1 MEISN
6 ILVLAATGSAFYI
19 AYTIG
24 MRGFEHE
31 TKDLIKKTHNELK
44 HITGN
49 RAVDIKV
56 EDNLALLQSLQDP
69 GKYFQSYTSYSKSG
83 VLLRTES
90 VDAKVR
96 GAAVLDTVYHN
107 RRHNSGRLGARDITN
122 AY

>member
-6 ILVLAATGSAFYI
+6 ILVLVATGSAFYV

-24 MRGFEHE
+24 MKGFEHE
-31 TKDLIKKTHNELK
+31 TKDLIKQTSKELK
-44 HITGN
+44 NIMGN

-56 EDNLALLQSLQDP
+56 EDNLAMLQPIQDP
-69 GKYFQSYTSYSKSG
+69 GRYLQGYTSYSKSG

-90 VDAKVR
+90 VDARVR
-96 GAAVLDTVYHN
+96 GTAVLDTVYHN
-107 RRHNSGRLGARDITN
+107 RRHNSRRLGARDITN

>member
-6 ILVLAATGSAFYI
+6 ILVLAATGGAFYM

-24 MRGFEHE
+24 MRGFEHQ
-31 TKDLIKKTHNELK
+31 TKDLIRQTHKELK

-49 RAVDIKV
+49 RSVDIRV
-56 EDNLALLQSLQDP
+56 EDNLAMLQPIQDS
-69 GKYFQSYTSYSKSG
+69 GRYFQNYTSYSKSG

-90 VDAKVR
+90 VDARVR